1 VISFLCF
8 LLCKK
13 NTGFAF
19 ENYLTIKYQEQKMN
33 NKKLSSMALAL
44 GLTFANISV
53 SQAHGQMQKN
63 TGGWMHDCIING
75 GMMNGRMMTG
85 GMMTGG
91 MMHGGMMT
99 GGMMHG
105 GMMNGGMMHSGM
117 MNGGMMFSTLN
128 LTAEQQRQI
137 QSIMTTAMA
146 AMHSGSNMMTN
157 MQASTAE
164 SQALLNSPTFDD
176 AKAREMISK
185 QQTLMVDN
193 QLQMLKA
200 DHHAFQ
206 VLTEAQKEQ
215 VNTLMAEHLALMQQ
229 YMKGFQQ

>member
-1 VISFLCF
+1 M
-8 LLCKK
+8 
-13 NTGFAF
+13 T
-19 ENYLTIKYQEQKMN
+19 
-33 NKKLSSMALAL
+33 NKKISIIALAL

-53 SQAHGQMQKN
+53 SQAHGRMQN
-63 TGGWMHDCIING
+63 NSGGWMHG
-75 GMMNGRMMTG
+75 GAMY
-85 GMMTGG
+85 GG
-91 MMHGGMMT
+91 MMH

-105 GMMNGGMMHSGM
+105 GMMNGGMMNGGMMNGGMMNGGMMNGGMMNGGM
-117 MNGGMMFSTLN
+117 MNGGMMFSQLK
-128 LTAEQQRQI
+128 LTTEQQRQI

-146 AMHSGSNMMTN
+146 SMHSGPNMITN

-185 QQTLMVDN
+185 HQTLMVDN

-200 DHHAFQ
+200 HHHAFQ

-215 VNTLMAEHLALMQQ
+215 VNILMAEHLALMQQ